1 MSKGTDRRTVRVA
14 PELWERAGRV
24 AASNDETLSDVI
36 RRALERYAPATKSL
50 SQLSIDAHTRQL
62 REPGAHNE

>member
-24 AASNDETLSDVI
+24 AAFKGETLSDVI
-36 RRALERYAPATKSL
+36 RRALEQYVADNP
-50 SQLSIDAHTRQL
+50 
-62 REPGAHNE
+62 EPK